1 MISRD
6 VTGMKSWIQ
15 ATRPL
20 AHINL
25 AVPLVL
31 GQVAAWHVTA
41 RFSWTWF
48 AAALIWGVLDH
59 LFVIFAND
67 FADHEA
73 DSVRRTLLSGGSG
86 VIPEGKLTPQ
96 QVGRAAQAAAILLL
110 LYSCALTPLGR
121 TWTPFYGL
129 AALLLMWLYSFPPVR
144 LSYRGGGELLQGIGV
159 GIGLPSLGY
168 YLQAEGVFAP
178 GWVIWPAA
186 LLGICSNVLT
196 ALPDVEDDTRAH
208 KKTWPV
214 RHGMR
219 SARRFAS
226 AGIAFAAF
234 GVFLWTPWVSMP
246 ARAGVAIVPLV
257 PLLIGARAEDPF
269 RAAWWSS
276 IALNL
281 LVALWMLAMIFKL

>member
-1 MISRD
+1 
-6 VTGMKSWIQ
+6 MKSWIQ
-15 ATRPL
+15 AARPL
-20 AHINL
+20 AHINV

-31 GQVAAWHVTA
+31 GQVAAWHVTG

-73 DSVRRTLLSGGSG
+73 DSGRRTVLSGGSG
-86 VIPEGKLTPQ
+86 VIPEGKLKPQ

-121 TWTPFYGL
+121 TWTPLYGL
-129 AALLLMWLYSFPPVR
+129 AALLLMWLYSFPPAR
-144 LSYRGGGELLQGIGV
+144 MSYRGGGELLQGVGV

-186 LLGICSNVLT
+186 LLGVCSNVLT

-208 KKTWPV
+208 KRTWPV

-281 LVALWMLAMIFKL
+281 LVALWMLAMILKL